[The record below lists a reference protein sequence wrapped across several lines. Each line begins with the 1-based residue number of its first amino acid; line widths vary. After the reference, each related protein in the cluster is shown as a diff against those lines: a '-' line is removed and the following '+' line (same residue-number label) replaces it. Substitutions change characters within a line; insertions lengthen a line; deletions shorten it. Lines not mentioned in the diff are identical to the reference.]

1 MHYTTNISSSIGV
14 DVSRSYFIPVD
25 DDLEVKF
32 IIGNSVDGIDSGEGH
47 RLDRGLEIEI
57 EKSRAIEHIVL
68 KSIVVHLQ

>member
-32 IIGNSVDGIDSGEGH
+32 IIGNSVDGIDSGEGR
-47 RLDRGLEIEI
+47 RLDRGGGN
-57 EKSRAIEHIVL
+57 
-68 KSIVVHLQ
+68 

>member
-32 IIGNSVDGIDSGEGH
+32 ITGNSVDGIDSGEG
-47 RLDRGLEIEI
+47 RRRLEIEI